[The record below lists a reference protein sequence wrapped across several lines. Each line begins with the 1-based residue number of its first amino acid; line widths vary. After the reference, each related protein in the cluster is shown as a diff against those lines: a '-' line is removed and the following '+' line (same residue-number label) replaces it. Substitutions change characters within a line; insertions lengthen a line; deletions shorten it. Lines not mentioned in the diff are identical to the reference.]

1 MAKQKSVLWT
11 GDRNTSNTINLHLSL
26 QGWSRKLKKKS
37 HKFWKLL
44 IIKGTGNTFKT
55 SGAGTRIYPSA
66 DVAVAMFSYVLP
78 PPYNHIH
85 IPSCKQLYVSLRL
98 WLFFRKSLNP
108 GKIPFLWYPPGQ
120 RGFVICVT
128 IFCCQAC
135 RRVHWDQRLTLL
147 VYSDV

>member
-66 DVAVAMFSYVLP
+66 DVAVAMFSHVLP
-78 PPYNHIH
+78 PPYNHIQ

-108 GKIPFLWYPPGQ
+108 GKIPFLIPTRTKG
-120 RGFVICVT
+120 ICDL
-128 IFCCQAC
+128 C
-135 RRVHWDQRLTLL
+135 HYLL
-147 VYSDV
+147 LSSLQTSALRSALNSAGL